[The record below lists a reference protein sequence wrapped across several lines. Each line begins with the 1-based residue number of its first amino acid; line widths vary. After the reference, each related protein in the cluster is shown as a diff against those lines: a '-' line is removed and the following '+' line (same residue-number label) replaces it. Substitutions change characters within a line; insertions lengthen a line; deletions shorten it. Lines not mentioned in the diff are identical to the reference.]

1 MTVLL
6 QLVLWTILANT
17 LVFALPEDIKRHR
30 KAIGIFNVV
39 KFPNAPCIGSGNNNG
54 TCFTSEECATR
65 NGVSS
70 GSCADGFGVCC
81 VITLEC
87 GGTTTDNCTYIVQS
101 SSNNPSVDPV
111 GSEVCDYTICPIS
124 SSISRIRFDLATFNI
139 AGPIPVQG
147 VNDGDADAATQTS
160 GRAVGHCVTDSFT
173 VSGAPTICG
182 VNTGQHMIID
192 SDGTECVSAT
202 FVFGGNANTREY
214 NIHITQFESSNSVE
228 LAGPAGC
235 LQYRTGIT
243 GIVNSFNWQGVGTAA
258 GPASTHLANQDYTV
272 CVRQAAGYC
281 YICWTPTGIS
291 AAAGNILGTF
301 GVSNGESDA
310 AAPKS
315 GAGVD
320 CPMAVNDLTD
330 SVDYVIIPGG
340 AMTAADFNNIVANT
354 AAPVADKY
362 CGRYLSDD
370 AAGMVGDENIC
381 SRRTPFIL
389 GVHFDGFEAAAAA
402 GNNMADM
409 NEAADGG
416 GNDAYAMGPLGTIGF
431 SLTYTMRAC

>member
-1 MTVLL
+1 M
-6 QLVLWTILANT
+6 
-17 LVFALPEDIKRHR
+17 
-30 KAIGIFNVV
+30 G
-39 KFPNAPCIGSGNNNG
+39 
-54 TCFTSEECATR
+54 
-65 NGVSS
+65 
-70 GSCADGFGVCC
+70 
-81 VITLEC
+81 
-87 GGTTTDNCTYIVQS
+87 
-101 SSNNPSVDPV
+101 
-111 GSEVCDYTICPIS
+111 
-124 SSISRIRFDLATFNI
+124 
-139 AGPIPVQG
+139 
-147 VNDGDADAATQTS
+147 
-160 GRAVGHCVTDSFT
+160 
-173 VSGAPTICG
+173 
-182 VNTGQHMIID
+182 
-192 SDGTECVSAT
+192 
-202 FVFGGNANTREY
+202 
-214 NIHITQFESSNSVE
+214 
-228 LAGPAGC
+228 
-235 LQYRTGIT
+235 
-243 GIVNSFNWQGVGTAA
+243 WQGVGTAA

-320 CPMAVNDLTD
+320 CPMAV
-330 SVDYVIIPGG
+330 P
-340 AMTAADFNNIVANT
+340 ADFNNIVANT

-389 GVHFDGFEAAAAA
+389 GVHFDGFEAAVAA
-402 GNNMADM
+402 GNNMANM